1 MAPPSVEHGSHA
13 RAGIGLI
20 WICRFAQE
28 TGRVRKFHAQRQS
41 QQRLRGQVR
50 AFGAME
56 ADRAVVLDGT
66 ALGALADALARSGR
80 MDAAERALARA
91 TSLAEAAGAP
101 ARLRK
106 SREERYKCQQGQGY
120 GSSKQAGGCPGTR
133 LARAGC
139 MTQHREEQHGLGA

>member
-1 MAPPSVEHGSHA
+1 MQERNWS
-13 RAGIGLI
+13 L
-20 WICRFAQE
+20 WICRFVQE
-28 TGRVRKFHAQRQS
+28 IGRVRSFHAQHQS
-41 QQRLRGQVR
+41 QQCLRGQVR

-101 ARLRK
+101 ASLRRT
-106 SREERYKCQQGQGY
+106 RE
-120 GSSKQAGGCPGTR
+120 
-133 LARAGC
+133 
-139 MTQHREEQHGLGA
+139 